1 MRPMFPALKFRTINF
16 AHFGITL
23 VLNFLEGIE
32 MNLSNR
38 LAEIGNA
45 LIHGAPGLS
54 NVAQDVGEAAAVI
67 GAAMPGTSVATVA
80 SEVAGAANVATEV
93 SAVVTGTTVTTPA
106 TAATAA
112 SQAEAEAAATAANV
126 SAQATATAAQHETRL
141 QAIESTMVELL
152 PAVVALLQKFGQ

>member
-1 MRPMFPALKFRTINF
+1 LKFRAIEF

-38 LAEIGNA
+38 LAQMGNA
-45 LIHGAPGLS
+45 LISGAPALS
-54 NVAQDVGEAAAVI
+54 NVATDIAEAAAVI
-67 GAAMPGTSVATVA
+67 GSAMPGTSVATVA
-80 SEVAGAANVATEV
+80 SEVAGAANVASEV
-93 SAVVTGTTVTTPA
+93 SAVVSGAPVSTPA
-106 TAATAA
+106 TAASAA